1 MLGFAVAQPFHKCA
15 IDLGNSIAVELDA
28 SGMCFDGFAMRVP
41 VINVSVVDLTFAAS
55 RATSVDEVNSIL
67 KAASEGELKGILGFN
82 TLPLVSIDF
91 NHDPRPSI
99 YDASQTRVS
108 ADGKLVKVLAWY
120 DNEWG
125 YSVQMLNAGEALMAI
140 K

>member
-1 MLGFAVAQPFHKCA
+1 
-15 IDLGNSIAVELDA
+15 
-28 SGMCFDGFAMRVP
+28 MRVP
-41 VINVSVVDLTFAAS
+41 TINVSVVDLTFIAK
-55 RATSVDEVNSIL
+55 RPTSVDEVHQIL
-67 KAASEGELKGILGFN
+67 QAASEHELKGILGFN

-108 ADGKLVKVLAWY
+108 SDGKLVKVLAWY

-125 YSVQMLNAGEALMAI
+125 YVNRMADLALRFATARR
-140 K
+140 

>member
-1 MLGFAVAQPFHKCA
+1 
-15 IDLGNSIAVELDA
+15 
-28 SGMCFDGFAMRVP
+28 
-41 VINVSVVDLTFAAS
+41 
-55 RATSVDEVNSIL
+55 
-67 KAASEGELKGILGFN
+67 
-82 TLPLVSIDF
+82 VSIDF

-125 YSVQMLNAGEALMAI
+125 YSVQMLNAAEALMAV

>member
-1 MLGFAVAQPFHKCA
+1 
-15 IDLGNSIAVELDA
+15 
-28 SGMCFDGFAMRVP
+28 MRSLP
-41 VINVSVVDLTFAAS
+41 NPSLPSTAA
-55 RATSVDEVNSIL
+55 
-67 KAASEGELKGILGFN
+67 
-82 TLPLVSIDF
+82 LPLVSIDF

-125 YSVQMLNAGEALMAI
+125 YSVQMLNAAQALMAV